1 MKEIYIVLTHTGT
14 VLSRIIKNYTQDE
27 FSHVSI
33 SLDKELKEMY
43 SFGRL
48 NPYNPFWGGFVHE
61 YIDKGTFKR
70 FYKTRSKIYSLKITE
85 EQYESLK
92 NNIKQIEQEKKNYK
106 FNIIGLLAVGFHKKI
121 QKEHYF
127 YCAEFV
133 KYVMEKANIN
143 TVLPELIR
151 PESFKEITGLKEIY
165 SGQLRNYHLQ
175 KINIIK
181 PQTNNLIMK
190 LNFEYSLN
198 KIEQYNNGDKNV

>member
-1 MKEIYIVLTHTGT
+1 MKKIYIVLTHSGT
-14 VLSRIIKNYTQDE
+14 ALSKIIKGFTKDE

-33 SLDKELKEMY
+33 SLDKELNEMY
-43 SFGRL
+43 S
-48 NPYNPFWGGFVHE
+48 
-61 YIDKGTFKR
+61 
-70 FYKTRSKIYSLKITE
+70 
-85 EQYESLK
+85 
-92 NNIKQIEQEKKNYK
+92 
-106 FNIIGLLAVGFHKKI
+106 
-121 QKEHYF
+121 F

-151 PESFKEITGLKEIY
+151 PENFKEITGLKEIY

-198 KIEQYNNGDKNV
+198 KIEQYK

>member
-1 MKEIYIVLTHTGT
+1 MKKIYIVLTHSGT
-14 VLSRIIKNYTQDE
+14 TLSKIIKGFTKDE

-33 SLDKELKEMY
+33 SLDKELNEMY

-61 YIDKGTFKR
+61 YID
-70 FYKTRSKIYSLKITE
+70 
-85 EQYESLK
+85 
-92 NNIKQIEQEKKNYK
+92 
-106 FNIIGLLAVGFHKKI
+106 
-121 QKEHYF
+121 
-127 YCAEFV
+127 
-133 KYVMEKANIN
+133 

-151 PESFKEITGLKEIY
+151 PENFKEITGLKEIY

-198 KIEQYNNGDKNV
+198 KIEQYNNIILVQF

>member
-1 MKEIYIVLTHTGT
+1 MKKIYIVLTHSGT
-14 VLSRIIKNYTQDE
+14 ALSKIIKGFTKDE

-33 SLDKELKEMY
+33 SLDKELNEMY

-198 KIEQYNNGDKNV
+198 KIEQYK

>member
-1 MKEIYIVLTHTGT
+1 MKKIYIVLTHSGT
-14 VLSRIIKNYTQDE
+14 ALSKIIKGFTKDE

-33 SLDKELKEMY
+33 SLDKELNEMY
-43 SFGRL
+43 S
-48 NPYNPFWGGFVHE
+48 
-61 YIDKGTFKR
+61 
-70 FYKTRSKIYSLKITE
+70 
-85 EQYESLK
+85 
-92 NNIKQIEQEKKNYK
+92 
-106 FNIIGLLAVGFHKKI
+106 
-121 QKEHYF
+121 F

-151 PESFKEITGLKEIY
+151 PENFKEITGLKEIY